1 MPTLQQ
7 TLNYFIKAKNKTN
20 ILQTIFSLSHM
31 KIKDHYVRMSF
42 TFILI
47 QSIRFQKLRKK
58 TFNKKNKKYLLQM
71 NRLSIPDEPP
81 SSEPCFWTTWFC
93 SLHQWLCATLVTWHW
108 YINGVFIRFQW
119 PESAIP
125 GTGLASKLKS
135 NIHADVAEYQ
145 EYFIKQDR
153 AR

>member
-1 MPTLQQ
+1 M
-7 TLNYFIKAKNKTN
+7 
-20 ILQTIFSLSHM
+20 SL
-31 KIKDHYVRMSF
+31 
-42 TFILI
+42 
-47 QSIRFQKLRKK
+47 
-58 TFNKKNKKYLLQM
+58 
-71 NRLSIPDEPP
+71 
-81 SSEPCFWTTWFC
+81 
-93 SLHQWLCATLVTWHW
+93 LHQNNVSEQHGSAACINGFVQLLLHD
-108 YINGVFIRFQW
+108 INGVFIRFQW